1 MVAPKRVYVSE
12 TVRLMIPTGRLDT
25 ATVPYERCALTPP
38 KLNVEGGRMGH
49 RYVQQLT
56 RVAIAIPVPASV
68 LRPESAFAS
77 LPSLARPFLDAT
89 GCASQVAASCLDVPA
104 TRFLAD
110 CSHF

>member
-1 MVAPKRVYVSE
+1 MVAPAKRVYVSE

-56 RVAIAIPVPASV
+56 RVAIAIPLPASAAAGE
-68 LRPESAFAS
+68 RFCQFA
-77 LPSLARPFLDAT
+77 LARTAFSGRDRVRLS
-89 GCASQVAASCLDVPA
+89 GG
-104 TRFLAD
+104 RFMPRRP
-110 CSHF
+110 SY

>member
-38 KLNVEGGRMGH
+38 KLIVEGGRMGH

-56 RVAIAIPVPASV
+56 RVAIAIPLPASAAAGE
-68 LRPESAFAS
+68 RFCQFA
-77 LPSLARPFLDAT
+77 LARTAFSGRDR
-89 GCASQVAASCLDVPA
+89 CASQVAASCLDVPA
-104 TRFLAD
+104 TRVLAD